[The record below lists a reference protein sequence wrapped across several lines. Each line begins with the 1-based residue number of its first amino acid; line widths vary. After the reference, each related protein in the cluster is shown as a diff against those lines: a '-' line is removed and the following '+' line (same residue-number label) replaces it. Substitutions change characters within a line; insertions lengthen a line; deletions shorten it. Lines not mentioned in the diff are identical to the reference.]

1 MSRRFAAL
9 ALLAAVFLAGVAAT
23 LGTLRIV
30 ESRAGTEESSVFR
43 PDDRDGRP
51 RRPPDG
57 RLQGAND
64 SRRWTEV
71 ARLLVSERLTS
82 AIGLSEEQVD
92 GINRALERNQAASQ
106 AVWADVLPEL
116 QSQRDSLEAEIGR
129 ILTPEQ
135 RARFERILSSDRDR
149 FLRGRDG
156 GRSRDSGRR

>member
-9 ALLAAVFLAGVAAT
+9 ALLASVFLAGVAAT

-30 ESRAGTEESSVFR
+30 DSRVGTEESSVFR
-43 PDDRDGRP
+43 PDDRDRRP
-51 RRPPDG
+51 GRPPDG
-57 RLQGAND
+57 RRQGTNE

-71 ARLLVSERLTS
+71 TRLLVSERLTR
-82 AIGLSEEQVD
+82 AVGLSEEQVNE
-92 GINRALERNQAASQ
+92 INQALQRHQEASQ

-135 RARFERILSSDRDR
+135 RARYDRILSSDRDR

-156 GRSRDSGRR
+156 RWPRDSGRR